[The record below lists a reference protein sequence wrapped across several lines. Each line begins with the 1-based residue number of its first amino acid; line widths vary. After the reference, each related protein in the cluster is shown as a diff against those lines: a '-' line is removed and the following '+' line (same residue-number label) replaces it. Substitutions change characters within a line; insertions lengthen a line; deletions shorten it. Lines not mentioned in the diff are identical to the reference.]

1 MTQDFDILDHA
12 SFVCGFGRI
21 RVDEPAPI
29 PGNTILRG
37 NADIAV
43 SESATHPLP
52 SLTTE
57 QIAECNACE
66 VRR

>member
-29 PGNTILRG
+29 PDNTILRG

-43 SESATHPLP
+43 SESKLHPLP
-52 SLTTE
+52 SLTAE
-57 QIAECNACE
+57 QIAEGNACE
-66 VRR
+66 ARR